1 MDHITMV
8 NLQQKVK
15 VKVIEIEYT
24 RNSIA
29 LSIEGAEQGKR

>member
-1 MDHITMV
+1 MEHITLV

-15 VKVIEIEYT
+15 VKVIEIDYT

-29 LSIEGAEQGKR
+29 LSMKGVEQ

>member
-15 VKVIEIEYT
+15 VKVIEIDYT
-24 RNSIA
+24 CNSIA
-29 LSIEGAEQGKR
+29 LSMKGVEQGKR